1 MFWILLLLACST
13 LWLRPNLFGFFL
25 KFINW
30 NLSDKHWKIIL
41 TFIFLNSIIHRNVGL
56 LNKSKLSFSF
66 LHLKII
72 FVVRLRLFR
81 FFSSFLLLIKSLFDF
96 SKKCFMSCK
105 KFFCFNSCN
114 YVDRN
119 VWCYLFKSSMNVNR
133 LFYWP
138 NDMSKSLNWVELCPF
153 GRFSIINFKS
163 HYFSNRICSSSNYKH
178 KRA

>member
-1 MFWILLLLACST
+1 MFWILLLLASST
-13 LWLRPNLFGFFL
+13 LWLRADLFSFFL
-25 KFINW
+25 KSINW

-41 TFIFLNSIIHRNVGL
+41 TFIFLNSIIHCNVGL

-72 FVVRLRLFR
+72 FIVCLWLFR
-81 FFSSFLLLIKSLFDF
+81 FFSSFFLLIKSLFDF

-105 KFFCFNSCN
+105 KFLSFNSCY
-114 YVDRN
+114 YVDWN
-119 VWCYLFKSSMNVNR
+119 VRSYLFKSSMNVNR

-153 GRFSIINFKS
+153 WRFSIINFKS
-163 HYFSNRICSSSNYKH
+163 DYFSNSICSSSNYKH